1 MIQIEGLTKSFGHT
15 YALREVDL
23 QVSDGEFLTIL
34 GPNGAGK
41 TTLLRVLATLV
52 KPTSGLIRVNGIRLD
67 ATDPEIR
74 RHIGLVTDRPLLYN
88 HLTVEENLR
97 FFGLLYEIPS
107 LEQRLDSLLDWVGL
121 SSRRHSPASS
131 LSRGLQQR
139 LSLARSILHKPSI
152 LLLDEPY
159 TGLDQQAIQMLR
171 ELLRTLRGES
181 HTVMMATHQLGQGL
195 ELCDRLV
202 ILSDGRVT
210 FEAKKAGLT
219 LSELREAYW
228 QHSDQRTQRRA
239 T

>member
-1 MIQIEGLTKSFGHT
+1 MIRIEGLTKSFGHT
-15 YALREVDL
+15 YALRSVDL
-23 QVSDGEFLTIL
+23 RVSDGEFLTIV

-52 KPTSGLIRVNGIRLD
+52 RPTSGLIRINNVQLD
-67 ATDPEIR
+67 PADPEIR
-74 RHIGLVTDRPLLYN
+74 RHIGLVTDRPLLYD

-97 FFGLLYEIPS
+97 FFGLLYEVRS
-107 LEQRLDSLLDWVGL
+107 LAERVDSLLDWVGL
-121 SSRRHSPASS
+121 DSRRRSPASS

-139 LSLARSILHKPSI
+139 LSLARSILHKPAI

-159 TGLDQQAIQMLR
+159 TGLDQQAMQMLR
-171 ELLRTLRGES
+171 ELLRTLRGQS
-181 HTVMMATHQLGQGL
+181 HTVIMATHQLEQGL

-219 LSELREAYW
+219 LSELHEAYW
-228 QHSDQRTQRRA
+228 QHSDQRTHRRA
-239 T
+239 N